1 MSEIQI
7 GIASIALVVFLIL
20 SGLEI
25 ATTLI
30 VLSFGGIWLLRGDWQ
45 VAMNM
50 LSMAAFSGIQDY
62 VLATIPLFILM
73 GMFVSEGDIGK
84 DLFAAAGQLLERV
97 TGGLGMA
104 TVAANAVFAAVTGIS
119 VASAAVFTRI
129 AVPELLR
136 NGYSPQLAVGT
147 VAGSSILGMLIPPSI
162 LLILYGVLAEQ
173 SIGKLFM
180 AAFLPA
186 AIMTVAFC
194 IAIYLLVKY
203 APGFSNAATGG
214 TRGKRIP
221 QQEPA
226 LRLAQRVAPVF
237 ALIVVVLGGMYV
249 GWFTPT
255 EAAAVGAFGTALI
268 AGLRRR
274 LTGDAIR
281 RILRDTGYISATLMV
296 LLIAASLYSRMLA
309 MTGLPEFI
317 AEALQGVGPNQFL
330 MVYILILLALG
341 MILDSSSIL
350 LILLPIA
357 VPIATALQVDLIHF
371 GIITLIA
378 VEIGLLTPPLG
389 LSAFAVKASLDD
401 RSIDLGTVFRGSM
414 PFVVVMMAVL
424 SLIVV
429 FPSIVTAVARQS

>member
-1 MSEIQI
+1 MSEIQV
-7 GIASIALVVFLIL
+7 GILSIVLVVFLIL
-20 SGLEI
+20 AGLEI

-30 VLSFGGIWLLRGDWQ
+30 ALSFGGIWLLRDDWQ
-45 VAMNM
+45 VALNM
-50 LSMAAFSGIQDY
+50 LSMASFSGIQDY
-62 VLATIPLFILM
+62 VLATIPLFVLM

-84 DLFAAAGQLLERV
+84 DLFAAAGQLLQKV
-97 TGGLGMA
+97 TGGLAMA
-104 TVAANAVFAAVTGIS
+104 TVGANAVFAAVTGIS

-186 AIMTVAFC
+186 VIMTIAFC
-194 IAIYLLVKY
+194 VAIFLLVRF
-203 APGFSNAATGG
+203 APGFSHAGAARGNAELPACETGLNL
-214 TRGKRIP
+214 
-221 QQEPA
+221 
-226 LRLAQRVAPVF
+226 LRRVAPVF
-237 ALIVVVLGGMYV
+237 ALIVVVLGGMYL

-255 EAAAVGAFGTALI
+255 EAAAVGAFGTAVI
-268 AGLRRR
+268 AGLRKR
-274 LTGDAIR
+274 LSLGAVK

-296 LLIAASLYSRMLA
+296 LLVAASLYSRMLS

-317 AEALQGVGPNQFL
+317 AETLRGIDAMQFL
-330 MVYILILLALG
+330 MFYILILLALG
-341 MILDSSSIL
+341 MILDSSSIM

-357 VPIATALQVDLIHF
+357 VPIASALQVDLIHF

-401 RSIDLGTVFRGSM
+401 CSIDLGTVFRGAL
-414 PFVVVMMAVL
+414 PFVAVMMLVL
-424 SLIVV
+424 GLIVI
-429 FPSIVTAVARQS
+429 FPSIVTVVARQS

>member
-1 MSEIQI
+1 MSEVQI
-7 GIASIALVVFLIL
+7 GIASIVLVVALVLA
-20 SGLEI
+20 GLEI

-30 VLSFGGIWLLRGDWQ
+30 VLSFGGIWLLRGGIQ
-45 VAMNM
+45 PAFNM

-62 VLATIPLFILM
+62 VLATIPLFVLM

-84 DLFAAAGQLLERV
+84 DLFDAAGRV
-97 TGGLGMA
+97 LARVSGGLGMA

-136 NGYSPQLAVGT
+136 NGYSPQFAVGT

-173 SIGKLFM
+173 SIGKLFL
-180 AAFLPA
+180 AAFLPGVIM
-186 AIMTVAFC
+186 AIAFC
-194 IAIYLLVKY
+194 AAIYLLARHV
-203 APGFSNAATGG
+203 PRFSGHGLGQAASACHAEGSVAELS
-214 TRGKRIP
+214 R
-221 QQEPA
+221 
-226 LRLAQRVAPVF
+226 RVAPVF
-237 ALIVVVLGGMYV
+237 MLIGVVLGGMYA

-255 EAAAVGAFGTALI
+255 EAAGVGALGTAAITAMRGRLS
-268 AGLRRR
+268 AATMLRV
-274 LTGDAIR
+274 
-281 RILRDTGYISATLMV
+281 LRDTGSISATLMI
-296 LLIAASLYSRMLA
+296 LLIAASLYSRMLS

-317 AEALQGVGPNQFL
+317 AQNLQGVGPTQFL
-330 MVYILILLALG
+330 SIYILIVLGLG

-350 LILLPIA
+350 LILMPIA
-357 VPIATALQVDLIHF
+357 VPIAAAVQVDLIHF

-401 RSIDLGTVFRGSM
+401 RRIELGTVFRGSM
-414 PFVVVMMAVL
+414 PFVLVMLAVL
-424 SLIVV
+424 ALIVLV
-429 FPSIVTAVARQS
+429 PSIVTTVARQS